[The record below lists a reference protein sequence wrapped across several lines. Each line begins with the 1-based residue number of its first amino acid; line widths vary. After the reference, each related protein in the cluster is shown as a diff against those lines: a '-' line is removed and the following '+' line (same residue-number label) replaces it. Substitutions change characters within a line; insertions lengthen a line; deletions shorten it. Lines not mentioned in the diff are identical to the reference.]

1 MDSQRD
7 YPMFLICLF
16 VFLGLCGCVSSGGVE
31 SDPIMLSTNRL
42 HQAAR
47 FALMDSIKSRS
58 QNTRTYISHHHIP
71 GTDVNALAKP
81 GEPRGQVSIHILGDR
96 RPYRLLVVY
105 RVDKFEQGAYHFD
118 RYDKKIA
125 QKFLKRMQDYLAS
138 RPVERDMIDDF
149 RPY

>member
-1 MDSQRD
+1 LASHLD
-7 YPMFLICLF
+7 YSKILLCLATL
-16 VFLGLCGCVSSGGVE
+16 LGLCGCVSTDGVE

-47 FALMDSIKSRS
+47 FALVDSIKSRS

-81 GEPRGQVSIHILGDR
+81 GEPRGQVTIHILGDR

-105 RVDKFEQGAYHFD
+105 RVDKYENGTYHFD
-118 RYDKKIA
+118 RYDNEIA

-149 RPY
+149 KPY

>member
-1 MDSQRD
+1 MASHFG
-7 YPMFLICLF
+7 YPKTFICLVIF
-16 VFLGLCGCVSSGGVE
+16 TILGGCATPGGVE
-31 SDPIMLSTNRL
+31 SDPIMLSTSRL

-47 FALMDSIKSRS
+47 FALVDSIKSRS

-81 GEPRGQVSIHILGDR
+81 GEDRGQVTIQILGDR
-96 RPYRLLVVY
+96 RPYRLLVIY
-105 RVDKFEQGAYHFD
+105 RVDKFEGGEYRFA
-118 RYDKKIA
+118 RYDKEIA